1 MIDWGGIIFFMDNK
15 VIKSDKATK
24 KIIATGG
31 LLGAI
36 AASTCCV
43 LPVILFALGISGAWI
58 SNLVSLA
65 RYKPFFIVLSL
76 VFIGTGLWM
85 VYFKPQISIPK
96 IQSTSCYRPFSEKTI
111 KIMLWSAVII
121 ILIVFLI
128 PYIAPSLL
136 GV

>member
-1 MIDWGGIIFFMDNK
+1 MDNK
-15 VIKSDKATK
+15 IIKSDKTTK
-24 KIIATGG
+24 KIIATGS

-76 VFIGTGLWM
+76 VFIGTGFWI
-85 VYFKPQISIPK
+85 VYFKPQFSIPK
-96 IQSTSCYRPFSEKTI
+96 VQSTSCYRPLSEKTI
-111 KIMLWSAVII
+111 KIMLWFSVII

-128 PYIAPSLL
+128 PYIAPFLL

>member
-1 MIDWGGIIFFMDNK
+1 MDNK
-15 VIKSDKATK
+15 TIKSDKTTK

-76 VFIGTGLWM
+76 VFIGTGFWI
-85 VYFKPQISIPK
+85 VYFKPQISIPRV
-96 IQSTSCYRPFSEKTI
+96 QSTSCYRPFSEKTI
-111 KIMLWSAVII
+111 KIMLWFSVII

-128 PYIAPSLL
+128 PYIAPFLL

>member
-1 MIDWGGIIFFMDNK
+1 MDNK
-15 VIKSDKATK
+15 IIKSDKTKK

-31 LLGAI
+31 LFGAI
-36 AASTCCV
+36 VASTCCV
-43 LPVILFALGISGAWI
+43 LPVILFAVGISGAWI

-65 RYKPFFIVLSL
+65 RYKPFFIMLSL
-76 VFIGTGLWM
+76 VFIGTGFWM
-85 VYFKPQISIPK
+85 VYFKPQISIPRV
-96 IQSTSCYRPFSEKTI
+96 QSTSCYRPFSEKTI

-128 PYIAPSLL
+128 PYIAPFLL

>member
-1 MIDWGGIIFFMDNK
+1 MDNK
-15 VIKSDKATK
+15 IIKSDKTTK

-31 LLGAI
+31 LFGAI
-36 AASTCCV
+36 VASTCCV

-76 VFIGTGLWM
+76 VFIGTGFWM
-85 VYFKPQISIPK
+85 VYFKPQILIPK
-96 IQSTSCYRPFSEKTI
+96 VQSTSCYRPFPEKTI

-128 PYIAPSLL
+128 PYIVPSLL